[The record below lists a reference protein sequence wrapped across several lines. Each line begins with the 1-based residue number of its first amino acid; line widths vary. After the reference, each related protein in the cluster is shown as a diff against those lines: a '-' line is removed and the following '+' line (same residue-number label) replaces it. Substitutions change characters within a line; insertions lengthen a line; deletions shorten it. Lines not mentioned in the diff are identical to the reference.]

1 MEVDTVHMA
10 GATSRDRL
18 VDTARAHLD
27 EHGLEGL
34 TLREIARQAG
44 VSHGA
49 PLRHFPSLA
58 ALCSAVATEAFRE
71 LYEQAAAAM
80 DGAGDDPRDRLCAS
94 GQSYVRFAVG
104 HPGAYNLMFRPDRCD
119 PTDADLQAAG
129 QAAFAQLLFA
139 VAEAQAAG
147 WRPEVHTADLAA
159 IVWSTVHGVAGLTI
173 LGALERTVTPMG
185 GNADLTHLTDLV
197 QRLLDLPQPSP
208 TPLGGEP

>member
-1 MEVDTVHMA
+1 MA

-58 ALCSAVATEAFRE
+58 ALCSAVATQAFRE

-80 DGAGDDPRDRLCAS
+80 DGAGDDPRD
-94 GQSYVRFAVG
+94 
-104 HPGAYNLMFRPDRCD
+104 
-119 PTDADLQAAG
+119 
-129 QAAFAQLLFA
+129 
-139 VAEAQAAG
+139 
-147 WRPEVHTADLAA
+147 
-159 IVWSTVHGVAGLTI
+159 
-173 LGALERTVTPMG
+173 
-185 GNADLTHLTDLV
+185 
-197 QRLLDLPQPSP
+197 
-208 TPLGGEP
+208 